1 MDIAATKLEL
11 IGKLIDTNNEFVLEK
26 VRTVLQNQEEQKVSH
41 PVTGPPFT
49 EGLFDAELEGSE
61 EVFKMGDVLSHPN
74 LRREFN
80 VDTD

>member
-1 MDIAATKLEL
+1 MDIVATKLEL
-11 IGKLIDTNNEFVLEK
+11 IGKLIDTSDEFVLEK
-26 VRTVLQNQEEQKVSH
+26 VRSALENKEEQKVSH

-49 EGLFDAELEGSE
+49 EGLFDAEMEGSE

-74 LRREFN
+74 LRKGFN